1 MVFERAQGNRF
12 LASGGNRYSFIYSGD
27 VNGDGYG
34 GNDLIYI
41 PTDQNDIVLADAG
54 DWAALDAFIEQDDYL
69 SKNRGKIAER
79 MGAIN
84 PWYTNIDLR
93 TLHDFSFGERTLQF
107 SIDISNVMNLIS
119 SSWGVRKIANPAA
132 TSPLT
137 LTGFNDAGEPILDFT
152 GPAETFVDDFSLFS
166 RWQVQLGLKLMF

>member
-1 MVFERAQGNRF
+1 
-12 LASGGNRYSFIYSGD
+12 
-27 VNGDGYG
+27 
-34 GNDLIYI
+34 
-41 PTDQNDIVLADAG
+41 
-54 DWAALDAFIEQDDYL
+54 
-69 SKNRGKIAER
+69 
-79 MGAIN
+79 
-84 PWYTNIDLR
+84 
-93 TLHDFSFGERTLQF
+93 
-107 SIDISNVMNLIS
+107 MNLIS